1 MSKPSVIFLRKA
13 LDLYLKVRYN
23 ISSAM
28 IGGISMLKRFEVEGF
43 KNFKDK
49 ITFDFSDV
57 RDYKFNTECIS
68 DGLLGKTIVYGKNSV
83 GKTNLGLAIFDIVSH
98 LTTNNVSPHLYDYYS
113 FAGKNINVQFRYV
126 FTFDDNEIDY
136 SYNKDRDQNL
146 IYDKLKI
153 NGKLLFDY
161 NYKEKDGNLN
171 ALKEFAPTLNLSMRG
186 RESILRY
193 FVSNTIL
200 PEDHPLRKMIVF
212 VSKML
217 WFAGLDKDSFIG
229 YKMQNKDYFDFIFK
243 DNNLKEFEQLLYA
256 AGVKNG
262 LTSSVDA
269 DGKTRLYFKNEK
281 MLNDPNKIDM
291 IPIGDLQANICVTS
305 ISYLLPFFPIAS
317 SGTKALYNFFYWY
330 KTAADVSLMFI
341 DEFDAY
347 YHYELSETIVKL
359 LEKMSNT
366 QVILTSHN
374 TNLLSNRIM
383 RPDCFFIMTEH
394 GLTSFAN
401 ATNRELREG
410 HNLEKLYM
418 SGEFDGGK

>member
-1 MSKPSVIFLRKA
+1 
-13 LDLYLKVRYN
+13 
-23 ISSAM
+23 
-28 IGGISMLKRFEVEGF
+28 MLKLFEVEGF
-43 KNFKDK
+43 KNFKEK

-68 DGLLGKTIVYGKNSV
+68 NNLLGKSIVYGKNSI

-98 LTTNNVSPHLYDYYS
+98 LTSNNVNSDLYESYMYVGND
-113 FAGKNINVQFRYV
+113 FGFLQTGVQFHYIFSFGGDV
-126 FTFDDNEIDY
+126 IDY
-136 SYNKDRDQNL
+136 FYCKNYAQLL
-146 IYDKLKI
+146 IYEKLEI

-161 NYKEKDGNLN
+161 NYMTEKGNLET
-171 ALKEFAPTLNLSMRG
+171 LKEFAPTLNLSMRG
-186 RESILRY
+186 VDSVLRY

-200 PEDHPLRKMIVF
+200 PDNHPLRQMIQF

-217 WFAGLDKDSFIG
+217 WFVGSNQNHFIG
-229 YKMQNKDYFDFIFK
+229 YKVQIKDYFDFIFEG
-243 DNNLKEFEQLLYA
+243 DNVHEFEKLLHTS
-256 AGVKNG
+256 GVNG
-262 LTSSVDA
+262 NLVACIDN
-269 DGKTRLYFKNEK
+269 DGKKRLYFKFEEQFHSAVVKGRLTISKDNS
-281 MLNDPNKIDM
+281 
-291 IPIGDLQANICVTS
+291 GDQLTS
-305 ISYLLPFFPIAS
+305 LLPFFSVAS

-341 DEFDAY
+341 DEFDAF
-347 YHYELSETIVKL
+347 YHYELSETIVKI

-383 RPDCFFIMTEH
+383 RPDCFFIMTER

-401 ATNRELREG
+401 ATTRELREG

-418 SGEFDGGK
+418 SGEFDG

>member
-1 MSKPSVIFLRKA
+1 
-13 LDLYLKVRYN
+13 
-23 ISSAM
+23 M
-28 IGGISMLKRFEVEGF
+28 IKLFEVEGF

-68 DGLLGKTIVYGKNSV
+68 NGLLGKTIVYGKNSV

-98 LTTNNVSPHLYDYYS
+98 LSSNHVGPGLYDYYLN
-113 FAGKNINVQFRYV
+113 ANIHPEFDNEAAQFHYV
-126 FTFDDNEIDY
+126 FSFDNDEIDY
-136 SYNKDRDQNL
+136 YYTKDRDKSL
-146 IYDKLKI
+146 IFEEIKI
-153 NGKLLFDY
+153 NGKLLFNY
-161 NYKEKDGNLN
+161 NYYMKNGNLD
-171 ALKEFAPTLNLSMRG
+171 AFKDLAPTLNLDMQDV
-186 RESILRY
+186 ESILKY
-193 FVSNTIL
+193 IISNTNL
-200 PEDHPLRKMIVF
+200 PEKHPLRRMIKF

-217 WFAGLDKDSFIG
+217 WFRNLDQNRYIG
-229 YKMQNKDYFDFIFK
+229 YKTQSKVFFDFIFEGNNLFEFEKLLHTAGVNDNLMALK
-243 DNNLKEFEQLLYA
+243 DND
-256 AGVKNG
+256 GVE
-262 LTSSVDA
+262 
-269 DGKTRLYFKNEK
+269 RLYFKAGT
-281 MLNDPNKIDM
+281 P
-291 IPIGDLQANICVTS
+291 
-305 ISYLLPFFPIAS
+305 LPFFSVAS
-317 SGTKALYNFFYWY
+317 SGTRALYTFFYWY

-347 YHYELSETIVKL
+347 YHYELSETIVKI

-383 RPDCFFIMTEH
+383 RPDCFFIMTER

-418 SGEFDGGK
+418 SGEFDGGQ